1 MKNDLKKALRAAVAA
16 ALCLAVVFS
25 LAACSKAESGNKKLD
40 RKEAIS
46 LADDKNNSPRSTDAR
61 HDTQK
66 HANDQH
72 SAVSINN
79 ASSSYTAY
87 CADCFDSGFYA
98 FVAGFDSDYTFNV
111 KGSAEWDIYILDDKF
126 TDELDL
132 ICERHTPALKGD
144 GTLSIKKNA
153 YVYCRCSVNAKTAE
167 APDAGSALVI
177 TGPGMPKN

>member
-16 ALCLAVVFS
+16 VLCLAVVFS
-25 LAACSKAESGNKKLD
+25 LAACSKANNRNKKLD

-46 LADDKNNSPRSTDAR
+46 LADDKNNSRSTDAR

-72 SAVSINN
+72 SSVSINN
-79 ASSSYTAY
+79 ASESYTAY